1 MNANT
6 EHNFIGYSSFL
17 PGGAVLLPVV
27 LALTLGV
34 FYLWRLMTEL
44 ALSSVMDLPLEL
56 VLPALVLPL
65 LATFVVAHNERLWV
79 FLSLLTL
86 ALLIFRK
93 DDGKV
98 KLEELFYSL
107 FVLGGIV
114 IWFAKEV
121 FVYRRRI
128 ILTSF
133 DFFFLTSWVLANS
146 MAMLAFLMHQG
157 DQLIFIKELLVQVT
171 LLLYFPLRKVVRTR
185 QDLLAMIG
193 VCVMLGLLNGIHNAL
208 TYQQR
213 VIESALEF
221 GSVAARVAAYEV
233 LSMLLTLISFTLLAY
248 ARRPLAFLA
257 GAGGTAAGI
266 AFVLMSLSRGP
277 IVATTIGMLVVVF
290 LVPIKR
296 GIRLAVVSVGIII
309 FNLAALTFIAPTFA
323 SSILENIT
331 DRLATIDKLQV
342 DKSLGSRVS
351 ESKALLERYI
361 PASPVIGYGYGV
373 PYAFYDAPYGIT
385 AKAYFIHNG
394 YVHPLYKFGI
404 PAGVFF
410 IFMLFYPLLKG
421 VFVRPPR
428 DAGFLRAVMTG
439 ATACLLTILL
449 TNLTS
454 SKFSEHVDSGLF
466 VIVFVAFDYV
476 WRNMPPGT
484 RPFVLVKR

>member
-1 MNANT
+1 MNTRA
-6 EHNFIGYSSFL
+6 EHRFAGYDSFL

-27 LALTLGV
+27 LAITLSI
-34 FYLWRLMTEL
+34 FYLWNLATGL
-44 ALSSVMDLPLEL
+44 ALSSLVDLPLEF
-56 VLPALVLPL
+56 VIPALVLPL

-79 FLSLLTL
+79 FISLLTL
-86 ALLIFRK
+86 ALFIFRK
-93 DDGKV
+93 DDGKI
-98 KLEELFYSL
+98 KLEELFYST
-107 FVLGGIV
+107 FVLGGII
-114 IWFAKEV
+114 IWFAKETLV
-121 FVYRRRI
+121 FRRRI

-133 DFFFLTSWVLANS
+133 DFFFLTSWVLANGV
-146 MAMLAFLMHQG
+146 AAIAYLMHEG
-157 DQLIFIKELLVQVT
+157 DGLIFVKELLVQIT
-171 LLLYFPLRKVVRTR
+171 LLLYFPLRRVVRTR
-185 QDLLAMIG
+185 NDLLAMIG
-193 VCVMLGLLNGIHNAL
+193 ICVLLGLLNGVHNAF

-233 LSMLLTLISFTLLAY
+233 LSMLLALISFTLLAY
-248 ARRPLAFLA
+248 ARRPLTFLA

-266 AFVLMSLSRGP
+266 AFVVMSLSRGP
-277 IVATTIGMLVVVF
+277 IVATAIGMMVVVL
-290 LVPIKR
+290 LVPVKK
-296 GIRLAVVSVGIII
+296 GIRLLVVSVGIII
-309 FNLAALTFIAPTFA
+309 FNVAALSVIAPTFA

-351 ESKALLERYI
+351 ESQALLERYI

-394 YVHPLYKFGI
+394 YVYPLYKFGI
-404 PAGVFF
+404 PAGIFF
-410 IFMLFYPLLKG
+410 IFMLFYPLMKG
-421 VFVRPPR
+421 VFVHPPR

-439 ATACLLTILL
+439 ATACLFTILL

-476 WRNMPPGT
+476 WRAMPSGT
-484 RPFVLVKR
+484 RTLTIVKR